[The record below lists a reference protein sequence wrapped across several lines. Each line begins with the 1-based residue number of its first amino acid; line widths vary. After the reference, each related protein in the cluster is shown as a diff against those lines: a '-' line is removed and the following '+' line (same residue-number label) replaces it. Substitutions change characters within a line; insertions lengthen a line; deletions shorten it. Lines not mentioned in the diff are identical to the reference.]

1 MEEHV
6 QDHMYEAGMITSIAL
21 FTVLG
26 FLLNAVGVATWTA
39 EWWCVLGLFLA
50 HGWHQHSQG
59 VDHAEEEIKKL
70 IQHARATLAEAEA
83 IKTQAEQHMNKKDPQ

>member
-26 FLLNAVGVATWTA
+26 WLLSAVGVTVWTA
-39 EWWCVLGLFLA
+39 EWWSVLGLFLA
-50 HGWHQHSQG
+50 QGWHMRAEGYDQGLDDSLTVINRLEQELKNKDSQ
-59 VDHAEEEIKKL
+59 
-70 IQHARATLAEAEA
+70 
-83 IKTQAEQHMNKKDPQ
+83 

>member
-26 FLLNAVGVATWTA
+26 VLLNAVGVITWTA

-50 HGWHQHSQG
+50 QGWHMRADGYDQGLDDSLRVINRLEQELTDFKNKDSQ
-59 VDHAEEEIKKL
+59 
-70 IQHARATLAEAEA
+70 
-83 IKTQAEQHMNKKDPQ
+83 